1 MWLARRCALALP
13 IALLLLG
20 WIGFAGARPGGGS
33 HYSGGSH
40 SSSSSSSG
48 SHSFGSSGG
57 GGGGSVDLPP
67 WAVVG
72 FLGLV
77 VLIFVLSAVFKKRA
91 PRAAVAVDAVAQH
104 AGIAALQGH
113 DPTFDAAKFAERTRA
128 IMTRVNEAWLKG
140 DMGPAR
146 PLITD
151 GVYVRFQTYL
161 ALLKSAGLRNVMVDW
176 RVVGAE
182 LVAAESDQSW
192 DTVHMKIAGE
202 ARDRD
207 VPANLSAEEAQA
219 KAKGAPLEPY
229 EEVWSFLRRRGK
241 HSRDGVPALE
251 EKCPA
256 CGAQLPASEVVR
268 CDHCRALVNSGEH
281 DWVLAEIT
289 QPEEFDANSEGGS
302 QQLLESVRAH
312 DPTVSR
318 QELEDRGSV
327 IFWKW
332 IEAQATGE
340 RKRLDRFCLQAGR
353 PAVEPARLS
362 EVAVG
367 SCEAEDA
374 PAIADGFDRV
384 FVQLRW
390 SARVDGA
397 APVNML
403 HRLTLARSSQAVS
416 KRGLASLDCPNCGGS
431 LAASDDLKCRYCG
444 EALTGGKHEWSLE
457 SILQTG

>member
-151 GVYVRFQTYL
+151 GVYVRF
-161 ALLKSAGLRNVMVDW
+161 
-176 RVVGAE
+176 
-182 LVAAESDQSW
+182 
-192 DTVHMKIAGE
+192 AGE